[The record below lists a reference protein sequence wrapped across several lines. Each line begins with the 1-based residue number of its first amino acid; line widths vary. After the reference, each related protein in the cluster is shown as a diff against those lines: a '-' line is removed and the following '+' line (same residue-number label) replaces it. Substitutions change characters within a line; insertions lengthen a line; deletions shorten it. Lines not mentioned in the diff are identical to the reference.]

1 MTNENITYNCRKLKW
16 ERLFFACFFKDGI
29 MHIKYHFRFKSFK
42 INHMNI
48 PGEMLSEFNFN
59 DLNLDERGPPNT
71 INST

>member
-1 MTNENITYNCRKLKW
+1 MNENITYNCRKLKCV
-16 ERLFFACFFKDGI
+16 RLFFACFTKDGI

-48 PGEMLSEFNFN
+48 LGEMLPDFNFN
-59 DLNLDERGPPNT
+59 DFNHDERGPPNA